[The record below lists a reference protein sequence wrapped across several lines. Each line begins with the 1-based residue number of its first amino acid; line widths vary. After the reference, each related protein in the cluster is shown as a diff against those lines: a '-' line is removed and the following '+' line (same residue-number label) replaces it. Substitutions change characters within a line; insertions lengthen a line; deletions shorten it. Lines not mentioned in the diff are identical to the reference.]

1 MKRFLVV
8 VFALSSSLALV
19 ACSEPEAPE
28 PPPIPE
34 TEIDADAEMSAEGE
48 SATPDA
54 DMASNPLLMESDN
67 PHGFPPFDQISDEH
81 FQPAIEQGMMEQ
93 LDEIEAIAANPAP
106 ASFDNTI
113 VAMERA
119 GLSLQYVMR
128 VFGNLSGANTNDN
141 LQAIQR
147 EMSPKL
153 AAHQDAIALNPA
165 LFARIEAL
173 HTQREEL
180 DLDPESL
187 RLLERYHTQFVR
199 AGARLTEE
207 EKDELR
213 AINGELAQL
222 GTEFSQ
228 KVLAEVNDSAV
239 VFDNAEALAG
249 LGDSRIESAAS
260 EAADRDLDEGQYVIT
275 LLNTSGQP
283 PLASLTDRASRERV
297 HKASLAR
304 GSRGNEHDTTAIVS
318 RVVELRTRRANMLG
332 YDTHADYI
340 LEEQTAGS
348 VDRVNEM
355 LSGLAPVAVA
365 SARREGDAIQAMIN
379 ETEEDPFELASWDW
393 SFYAGQVKQD
403 RYAFDDSDVRPY
415 FEMRNVLV
423 NGVFFSAEK
432 LFGITFRERPDL
444 PSYHPDTTVWEVFEE
459 DGSSLGFFI
468 TDFYSRSNKRG
479 GAWMNSY
486 RINSGLL
493 GGSPVVGNHLNV
505 PKPPEG
511 QPTLLTWDEVTTMF
525 HEFGHAVH
533 GLFSKVHYPTFAAT
547 SVPRDFV
554 EYPSQV
560 YEVWAS
566 WPEVLANYAT
576 HHETG
581 EPIPTELLDKVIE
594 SEIFNEGFR
603 TTEYLGAAII
613 DQAWHQLSIDDIPG
627 ADGVMDFEA
636 QVLADAGLDY
646 DPVPPRYRTPYFSH
660 MMGGYSAG
668 YYSYIWSEVLD
679 ADSVLW
685 IKENGG
691 LDRETGQHYR
701 DTILSTGGSK
711 DAMELY
717 MDFAGLVSRLWNRC
731 WSGGGFW
738 KILTRVQGS
747 GFRVQVEKI
756 SSLEARVGTLE
767 L

>member
-1 MKRFLVV
+1 MKRLLLI
-8 VFALSSSLALV
+8 VFTAFFGLTLV
-19 ACSEPEAPE
+19 ACSESDVPE
-28 PPPIPE
+28 PPSAAD
-34 TEIDADAEMSAEGE
+34 TELAADAERSVQE
-48 SATPDA
+48 SEPEP
-54 DMASNPLLMESDN
+54 NPLLTESPY
-67 PHGFPPFDQISDEH
+67 PHDFPPFDQIRDEH
-81 FQPAIEQGMMEQ
+81 FRPAIEQGMSEH
-93 LDEIEAIAANPAP
+93 LAEIEAIATNSEP
-106 ASFDNTI
+106 ASFENTI
-113 VAMERA
+113 IALERA
-119 GLSLQYVMR
+119 GQTLQYVMR

-153 AAHQDAIALNPA
+153 AAHQDSISLNPE
-165 LFARIEAL
+165 LFARVEAL
-173 HTQREEL
+173 HAQREEL
-180 DLDPESL
+180 DLDAESL

-199 AGARLTEE
+199 AGARLTGE

-213 AINGELAQL
+213 AINSELAKL

-239 VFDNAEALAG
+239 VFDHAEALAG
-249 LGDSRIESAAS
+249 LSDSRIQSAATQ
-260 EAADRDLDEGQYVIT
+260 AADRDLEEGQYVIT

-283 PLASLTDRASRERV
+283 PLASLTDRASRERI
-297 HKASLAR
+297 HTASLTR
-304 GSRGNEHDTTAIVS
+304 GSRGNENDTTAIVR
-318 RVVELRTRRANMLG
+318 RVVELRTRKANMLG

-365 SARREGDAIQAMIN
+365 SARREGQAIQDKIN
-379 ETEEDPFELASWDW
+379 ETADEPFELASWDW
-393 SFYAGQVKQD
+393 AFYAGQVKQD
-403 RYAFDDSDVRPY
+403 RYAFDDSEVRPY
-415 FEMRNVLV
+415 FEMNNVLV
-423 NGVFFSAEK
+423 NGVFYSAEK

-444 PSYHPDTTVWEVFEE
+444 PKYHPDTTVWEVFEE
-459 DGSSLGFFI
+459 DGSSLGLFV

-533 GLFSKVHYPTFAAT
+533 GLFSDVYYPTFAAT

-576 HHETG
+576 NHETG

-603 TTEYLGAAII
+603 TTEYLAAAII

-636 QVLADAGLDY
+636 QVLVDAGLDY

-717 MDFAGLVSRLWNRC
+717 MDFAGR
-731 WSGGGFW
+731 
-738 KILTRVQGS
+738 
-747 GFRVQVEKI
+747 EP
-756 SSLEARVGTLE
+756 TLE
-767 L
+767 PLLERRGLLIEE